1 MKFIVLFLLL
11 VVSTARASEYAS
23 CQTDGPIA
31 NMKFETVV
39 DIFSINNARTLSLEL
54 QGESLRFT
62 RSSIVVMKNTTLQ
75 YIQRTHRTVERIA
88 KVVLDRTPREAL
100 LSREFNG
107 TIEIKKESGEIETR
121 RGFYCYF

>member
-1 MKFIVLFLLL
+1 MKFIVLLFML
-11 VVSTARASEYAS
+11 VASTAKAAEYAS
-23 CQTDGPIA
+23 CQTDAPIA
-31 NMKFETVV
+31 DMKFETVV

-62 RSSIVVMKNTTLQ
+62 RSSIVVMRNTTLQ
-75 YIQRTHRTVERIA
+75 FIQRTHSKIERIA

-107 TIEIKKESGEIETR
+107 TIEIKNEMGEVETR